1 MKEDASS
8 VMPAEHIPGQRAFDI
23 EHGPLLFSVDE
34 ATAREDGSRQQS
46 NTTLCILLFGERQE
60 LLNVF
65 LGCVAH
71 AD

>member
-1 MKEDASS
+1 
-8 VMPAEHIPGQRAFDI
+8 MPAEHIPGQRALTYL
-23 EHGPLLFSVDE
+23 EHVPLLFSVDE